1 MLHTIRLHI
10 RYLAAC
16 IMLGIVVSSQA
27 QILNDTSKQLYGYHT
42 LRYGTE
48 ADVFLNRGL
57 SREIDSSLASIQR
70 YGFIYKNAQ
79 YSQDLGNWATPLK
92 CVTSYVPTQ
101 LGVQTGFNAFDPY
114 EYKADDVKYFDT
126 KSPYAEV
133 KYYQGSRGQ
142 QSLDIAFSRNINAQ
156 WNVGID
162 LRRIVSK
169 KIVGYVERNEKQAEN
184 YAFDFFVSHHSKN
197 NRYFLLATFTYLEAH
212 NFETGGIRPD
222 STDDKPDDKNDLFD
236 NQLEKVWFAHKSVRS
251 LDKRYNYR
259 VYQHYGI
266 LPKEKLQVFYRF
278 DYAYRVNRYNDNAL
292 ASNIPFYMQFAD
304 YTARGKYIQS
314 QIADRTDINLFDNR
328 FGVKGTH
335 NKFFYAAYLKNRYVT
350 MSQGVYYGNY
360 VPPIYKYTMEWYLGG
375 QLRRYFD
382 TTNTSYAEVVAE
394 YGFKNKDNSTPV
406 SSTENNYMAAFNLKY
421 KGFSAVASTWG
432 VSPTLLQ
439 SSYRSNLVSWN
450 YSDSTSNLK
459 LQETTRLFV
468 QYAFT
473 KRKVDIIP
481 SVAFNSYDNLIYF
494 NEAGTSSQ
502 YDGNIMHI
510 QPKLGLRFNLWKIHI
525 YNEFQ
530 YNHIDSDKSIGKG
543 ILQMPAYVNA
553 TQLFIEAWLFKRAT
567 LVQTGFDVMYRGG
580 YRANGY
586 NPLLQQYY
594 VTTAPSAGEGSA
606 TDFNYIDKYVIVD
619 FFVNMQIRTA
629 RIFIKVSNLA
639 RGWGQP
645 KGYFMTPYYT
655 GIPTTLDFGVS
666 WRFFD

>member
-1 MLHTIRLHI
+1 MLQIIRLHI
-10 RYLAAC
+10 RYLAAL
-16 IMLGIVVSSQA
+16 IMLGILVSAQA
-27 QILNDTSKQLYGYHT
+27 QILNDTTKQLYGYHS

-48 ADVFLNRGL
+48 ADVFLNKGL

-79 YSQDLGNWATPLK
+79 YSQDLGNWSTPLK
-92 CVTSYVPTQ
+92 CVTSNLPTQ
-101 LGVQTGFNAFDPY
+101 LGVQTGFGVFDPY

-126 KSPYAEV
+126 KSPYAEL

-169 KIVGYVERNEKQAEN
+169 KIVGYVERNDKQAEN

-222 STDDKPDDKNDLFD
+222 STDGKPDDKDDLFD

-259 VYQHYGI
+259 IYQHYGI

-278 DYAYRVNRYNDNAL
+278 DYSYRVNRYNDNAL
-292 ASNIPFYMQFAD
+292 VANDTFYTRFAD
-304 YTARGKYIQS
+304 YNAKGIYSKT
-314 QIADRTDINLFDNR
+314 QISDRSDINLFDNR
-328 FGVKGTH
+328 FGLKGSAG
-335 NKFFYAAYLKNRYVT
+335 KFFYAAYVKNRYVA
-350 MSQGVYYGNY
+350 MRQGSDYNDSLVVNNY
-360 VPPIYKYTMEWYLGG
+360 TTEWYAAG

-382 TTNTSYAEVVAE
+382 TTHVGYVEAVGE
-394 YGFKNKDNSTPV
+394 YGFE
-406 SSTENNYMAAFNLKY
+406 SSNNFNPAPENNYMAAFNLKY
-421 KGFSAVASTWG
+421 KGFSAVASAWA

-439 SSYRSNLVSWN
+439 NGYRSNLVTWN
-450 YSDSTSNLK
+450 NDFE
-459 LQETTRLFV
+459 LQKTQRLFV
-468 QYAFT
+468 QYGFT
-473 KRKVDIIP
+473 KRKIDIIP
-481 SVAFNSYDNLIYF
+481 SLAFNSYTDLIYF
-494 NEAGTSSQ
+494 TQAGKPTQ
-502 YDGNIMHI
+502 HDDNIMHI

-530 YNHIDSDKSIGKG
+530 YNTFGKEDG
-543 ILQMPAYVNA
+543 KDYLQMPKVVNA

-594 VTTAPSAGEGSA
+594 VTSEPIVGAGSA
-606 TDFNYIDKYVIVD
+606 TDFNYVDKYVVVD

-629 RIFIKVSNLA
+629 RLFIKVSNLA
-639 RGWGQP
+639 SGLGQP

-655 GIPTTLDFGVS
+655 GIPRTIDFGVS

>member
-1 MLHTIRLHI
+1 MLQIIRLHI
-10 RYLAAC
+10 RYLAAL
-16 IMLGIVVSSQA
+16 IMLGILVSAQA
-27 QILNDTSKQLYGYHT
+27 QILNDTTKQLYGYHS

-48 ADVFLNRGL
+48 ADVFLNKGL

-79 YSQDLGNWATPLK
+79 YSQDLGNWSTPLK
-92 CVTSYVPTQ
+92 CVTSNLPTQ
-101 LGVQTGFNAFDPY
+101 LGVQTGFGVFDPY

-126 KSPYAEV
+126 KSPYAEL

-169 KIVGYVERNEKQAEN
+169 KIVGYVERNDKQAEN

-222 STDDKPDDKNDLFD
+222 STDGKPDDKDDLFD

-259 VYQHYGI
+259 IYQHYGI

-278 DYAYRVNRYNDNAL
+278 DYSYRVNRYNDNAL
-292 ASNIPFYMQFAD
+292 VANDTFYTRFAD
-304 YTARGKYIQS
+304 YNVKGIYSKT
-314 QIADRTDINLFDNR
+314 QISDRSDINLFDNR
-328 FGVKGTH
+328 FGLKGSAG
-335 NKFFYAAYLKNRYVT
+335 KFFYAAYVKNRYVA
-350 MSQGVYYGNY
+350 MRQGSDYNDSLVVNNY
-360 VPPIYKYTMEWYLGG
+360 TTEWYAAG

-382 TTNTSYAEVVAE
+382 TTHVGYVEAVGE
-394 YGFKNKDNSTPV
+394 YGFE
-406 SSTENNYMAAFNLKY
+406 SSNNFNPAPENNYMAAFNLKY
-421 KGFSAVASTWG
+421 KGFSAVASAWA

-439 SSYRSNLVSWN
+439 NGYRSNLVTWN
-450 YSDSTSNLK
+450 NDFE
-459 LQETTRLFV
+459 LQKTQRLFV
-468 QYAFT
+468 QYGFT
-473 KRKVDIIP
+473 KRKIDIIP
-481 SVAFNSYDNLIYF
+481 SLAFNSYTDLIYF
-494 NEAGTSSQ
+494 TQAGKPTQ
-502 YDGNIMHI
+502 HDDNIMHI

-530 YNHIDSDKSIGKG
+530 YNTFGKEDG
-543 ILQMPAYVNA
+543 KDYLQMPKVVNA

-594 VTTAPSAGEGSA
+594 VTSEPIVGAGSA
-606 TDFNYIDKYVIVD
+606 TDFNYVDKYVVVD

-629 RIFIKVSNLA
+629 RLFIKVSNLA
-639 RGWGQP
+639 SGLGQP

-655 GIPTTLDFGVS
+655 GIPRTIDFGVS

>member
-1 MLHTIRLHI
+1 MLHIIRFYI

-16 IMLGIVVSSQA
+16 IMLGIIVSAQA
-27 QILNDTSKQLYGYHT
+27 QILNDTAKQLYGYHS

-57 SREIDSSLASIQR
+57 SREVDSSLASIQR
-70 YGFIYKNAQ
+70 YGFIYKNGQ

-92 CVTSYVPTQ
+92 CVTSNVPTQ
-101 LGVQTGFNAFDPY
+101 LGVQTGFGVYDAY

-126 KSPYAEV
+126 RSPYAEL

-142 QSLDIAFSRNINAQ
+142 QSLDVAFSRNINAQ

-169 KIVGYVERNEKQAEN
+169 KIIGYVQRNDKQAEN

-197 NRYFLLATFTYLEAH
+197 NRYFLLATFNYLEAH

-222 STDDKPDDKNDLFD
+222 STDGQPDDKNDLFD
-236 NQLEKVWFAHKSVRS
+236 NQLEKVWFASKSVRS

-259 VYQHYGI
+259 IYQHYGI

-278 DYAYRVNRYNDNAL
+278 DYAYQVNRYNDNAL
-292 ASNIPFYMQFAD
+292 ASNVPFYMNFAD
-304 YTARGKYIQS
+304 YTARGLYSQT

-328 FGVKGTH
+328 FGVKGIS

-350 MSQGVYYGNY
+350 MHQGGAYKAF
-360 VPPIYKYTMEWYLGG
+360 VPAVDKYIMEWYMAG

-382 TTNTSYAEVVAE
+382 STNTSYVEAIGE
-394 YGFKNKDNSTPV
+394 YGFGNK
-406 SSTENNYMAAFNLKY
+406 NNYESNTKNNSMAGINMKY
-421 KGFSAVASTWG
+421 KGFIVEGSIWT

-439 SSYRSNLVSWN
+439 SGYRSNLISW
-450 YSDSTSNLK
+450 DSSFKN
-459 LQETTRLFV
+459 QTTQRVFV
-468 QYAFT
+468 QYGFT
-473 KRKVDIIP
+473 KRKIDIIP
-481 SVAFNSYDNLIYF
+481 SIALNSYDDLIYF
-494 NEAGTSSQ
+494 TEAGTPTQ
-502 YDGNIMHI
+502 HHDNIMHI

-530 YNHIDSDKSIGKG
+530 YNTFGKG
-543 ILQMPAYVNA
+543 GEEFLQMPKVVNA

-567 LVQTGFDVMYRGG
+567 LLQTGFDVMYRGG

-594 VTTAPSAGEGSA
+594 VTKEPSQGAGTAS
-606 TDFNYIDKYVIVD
+606 DFNYVDQYVVVD

-629 RIFIKVSNLA
+629 RLFIKMSNIA
-639 RGWGQP
+639 RGLGQP
-645 KGYFMTPYYT
+645 KGYFMSPYYT